1 MEILKNIEICEL
13 ALFVKDK
20 RILVIGDLH
29 LGFEESLNKQGVMI
43 PRFLFDDI
51 VSILRKAI
59 SKTNPKKIVIVG
71 DIKHEFGS
79 ISDQEWRH
87 ALRLIDFLREKAEL
101 TIIKGNHD
109 PILFPI
115 AEKRNHDI
123 VLEPITKK
131 RNVKVRTFYK
141 EGSILFA
148 HGDFV
153 VNEKTDV
160 IIIGH
165 EHPAVSFKERPSQKY
180 KCFLKG
186 KYNKADLIVMPSFN
200 TLVPGS
206 DITKRDFLSPYLEKA
221 KDIEVYIIEDKVY
234 RFGKLNKLIF

>member
-51 VSILRKAI
+51 VSILKKAI

-101 TIIKGNHD
+101 TIIKG
-109 PILFPI
+109 
-115 AEKRNHDI
+115 NHDI